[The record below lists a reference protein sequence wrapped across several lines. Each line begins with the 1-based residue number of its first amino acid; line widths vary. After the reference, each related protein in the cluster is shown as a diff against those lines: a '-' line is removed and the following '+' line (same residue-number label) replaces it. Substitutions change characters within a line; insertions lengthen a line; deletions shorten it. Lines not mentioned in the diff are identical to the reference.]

1 MCRHMQVEVDS
12 DNLKIL
18 LEALPSYGNLNN
30 KQQKAFLEISAAI
43 YSVTLHEEMTTG
55 IDKGKDDY
63 TAITIGDMSM
73 HVGMHTHMIDIAT
86 KQPSISF
93 IDKVSDSLNTFEG
106 AFANLNKDVKIFK
119 KNLVMLGE
127 SSIDDLDTVT
137 VTVRNDKTTME
148 MDKKIIQFL
157 MMLSGWGHAT
167 AYSKWMNR
175 IFGMGGEVRFT
186 CKYKYF
192 LDCYH
197 AQGIE
202 TYISQCKVTVE
213 LGDKT

>member
-1 MCRHMQVEVDS
+1 MQVEVDS

-30 KQQKAFLEISAAI
+30 KQKKAFLEISAAI

-93 IDKVSDSLNTFEG
+93 IDKVSDSLSTFEG
-106 AFANLNKDVKIFK
+106 AFAGLKKQVHMYDKAFLSIPVGNIQDDETVQVRIRKDDS
-119 KNLVMLGE
+119 NH
-127 SSIDDLDTVT
+127 SLDKRV
-137 VTVRNDKTTME
+137 
-148 MDKKIIQFL
+148 IQFL
-157 MMLSGWGHAT
+157 MMLKSYNYMT
-167 AYSKWMNR
+167 AHSRWMGRKYSVGAELK
-175 IFGMGGEVRFT
+175 ET
-186 CKYKYF
+186 CKYKH
-192 LDCYH
+192 LMDCYY
-197 AQGIE
+197 AQGME
-202 TYISQCKVTVE
+202 EYMKQCEVTVTK
-213 LGDKT
+213 GV